1 MKFPELSAPGL
12 PDELKSTPASED
24 PAPETPTSNED
35 PGLAPPENQQNPEEP
50 SAPVPSVSTLLRLT
64 LEMEGRQ
71 VQVEGFQYNG
81 MAYVPVDAAAKLLG
95 VKLQP
100 TPEKT
105 A

>member
-1 MKFPELSAPGL
+1 
-12 PDELKSTPASED
+12 
-24 PAPETPTSNED
+24 
-35 PGLAPPENQQNPEEP
+35 
-50 SAPVPSVSTLLRLT
+50 
-64 LEMEGRQ
+64 MEGRQ